1 MRKVELFFSDAYDPV
16 TKSSIDVTSDTV
28 SLTAN
33 VKRSIAYWKV
43 PRGAKWRV
51 PAVINDLVLKLKD
64 DSGNEL
70 NEQTE
75 ITIGFKGPSE
85 REQIYE
91 LTTFVYRRYKNL
103 TIQQQ
108 QSKDYDTAVVFP
120 SDLPL
125 ELKEDDELHILV
137 KSPSDVTLSFANSTI
152 AFSVEEYNYHK

>member
-28 SLTAN
+28 SLTAG
-33 VKRSIAYWKV
+33 VKRSICYWKV

-51 PAVINDLVLKLKD
+51 PAVLSDFVLKLKD
-64 DSGNEL
+64 NSGNEL
-70 NEQTE
+70 DDQTE
-75 ITIGFKGPSE
+75 VIIGFKGPSE

-108 QSKDYDTAVVFP
+108 QSRDYNTEVVFP

-125 ELKEDDELHILV
+125 ELKEDDELHIIV

-152 AFSVEEYNYHK
+152 AFTVEEYNYHK